1 MTDSSSYTV
10 QDQRYMAEAIKLAYK
25 GLYTTDPNPR
35 VGCVIV
41 KNDQSNEGQV
51 VGRGWH
57 VKAGEGHAE
66 VNALREAG
74 LLSEGATAYVT
85 LEPCSHTGKTPPC
98 AEALIKAK
106 VKRVVAA
113 MQDPNP
119 LVAGNGF
126 QKLRDAGI
134 DVEFGVLQSEAEAIN
149 PGFIKRMRAGY
160 PLVRVKLAMSV
171 DGRTAMASGESQWI
185 TGSAARQDVQ
195 KLRARSSAIVTGSG
209 TVNYDNPSLTVRNEE
224 FGLAERQ
231 PLRVV
236 VDSGGNIALDS
247 KLLLLPGKTII
258 AMASDK
264 TLGESELKLEGV
276 EFKSFP
282 SNTGFV
288 ENGRVDLKLL
298 LSWLAAQGCNEVLV
312 EAGSTLAGAFV
323 SQKLVDE
330 LWVYMAPKLLGSNA
344 RPLLDLP
351 FDTMAQQI
359 PMSVSDVR
367 VIGDDI
373 RLIYQLESSLT
384 PRG

>member
-1 MTDSSSYTV
+1 MTDSSVCTV

-41 KNDQSNEGQV
+41 RPDDGGV

-57 VKAGEGHAE
+57 VRAGEGHAE

-74 LLSEGATAYVT
+74 LLAAGATAYVT

-98 AEALIKAK
+98 ANALIKAK

-126 QKLRDAGI
+126 QKLRDAGVE
-134 DVEFGVLQSEAEAIN
+134 VEFGVLQSEAEAIN
-149 PGFIKRMRAGY
+149 PGFIKRMRTGY

-209 TVNYDNPSLTVRNEE
+209 TVNYDNPSLTVRSEE

-236 VDSGGNIALDS
+236 VDSDGDIALDS
-247 KLLLLPGKTII
+247 KLLQLPGKTII
-258 AMASDK
+258 AMASNKALD
-264 TLGESELKLEGV
+264 ESELKLDRV

-282 SNTGFV
+282 SNAGFV
-288 ENGRVDLKLL
+288 ANGRVDLKLL
-298 LSWLAAQGCNEVLV
+298 LSWLASQGCNEILV
-312 EAGSTLAGAFV
+312 EAGATLAGAFV
-323 SQKLVDE
+323 SQELVDE
-330 LWVYMAPKLLGSNA
+330 LWVYMAPKLLGSKA
-344 RPLLDLP
+344 RPLLGLP

-359 PMSVSDVR
+359 PMSVSDIR

-373 RLIYQLESSLT
+373 RLIYQLESSLR

>member
-1 MTDSSSYTV
+1 MTNSLTFAS

-41 KNDQSNEGQV
+41 SNESSDEGLV

-66 VNALREAG
+66 VNALRDAG
-74 LLSEGATAYVT
+74 SLAEGATAYVT

-98 AEALIKAK
+98 VDALIAAK

-126 QKLRDAGI
+126 QTLRDAGI
-134 DVEFGVLQSEAEAIN
+134 NVECGVLQAEAEAIN
-149 PGFIKRMRAGY
+149 PGFIKRMRTGY

-185 TGSAARQDVQ
+185 TGGAARQDVQ
-195 KLRARSSAIVTGSG
+195 RLRARSSAIVTGSG
-209 TVNYDNPSLTVRNEE
+209 TVNYDNPSLTVRSEE
-224 FGLAERQ
+224 FGLAEQQ

-236 VDSGGNIALDS
+236 VDSDGDISLDS
-247 KLLLLPGKTII
+247 KLLQLPGKTII
-258 AMASDK
+258 AMASNKALD
-264 TLGESELKLEGV
+264 ESEIKLDRV

-282 SNTGFV
+282 SSAGFV
-288 ENGRVDLKLL
+288 ASGRVDLKLL

-312 EAGSTLAGAFV
+312 EAGATLAGAFV
-323 SQKLVDE
+323 SQELVDE

-344 RPLLDLP
+344 RPLLGLP

-359 PMSVSDVR
+359 PMKVSDIR

-373 RLIYQLESSLT
+373 RLIYQLESSLR

>member
-1 MTDSSSYTV
+1 MTDSTISAS
-10 QDQRYMAEAIKLAYK
+10 QDLLYMAEAIKLAYK

-41 KNDQSNEGQV
+41 NNDPLNGVQV

-66 VNALREAG
+66 VNAIHDAG
-74 LLSEGATAYVT
+74 SLTEGATAYVT

-98 AEALIKAK
+98 ADALIKAN

-119 LVAGNGF
+119 LVAGNGI

-134 DVEFGVLQSEAEAIN
+134 DVEVGVLQSEAETIN
-149 PGFIKRMRAGY
+149 PGFIKRMRSGY

-185 TGSAARQDVQ
+185 TGGPARQDVQ
-195 KLRARSSAIVTGSG
+195 RLRARSSAIVTGSG
-209 TVNYDNPSLTVRNEE
+209 TVNYDDPSLTVRSEE
-224 FGLAERQ
+224 SGLAEHQ

-236 VDSGGNIALDS
+236 VDSDGDIALDS
-247 KLLLLPGKTII
+247 KLLQLPGKTII
-258 AMASDK
+258 AMASNKALD
-264 TLGESELKLEGV
+264 ESELKLDRV

-288 ENGRVDLKLL
+288 ANGRVDLKLL
-298 LSWLAAQGCNEVLV
+298 LSWLAAQGYNEVLV
-312 EAGSTLAGAFV
+312 EAGATLAGAFV
-323 SQKLVDE
+323 SQELVDE
-330 LWVYMAPKLLGSNA
+330 LWVYMAPKLMGSKA
-344 RPLLDLP
+344 RPLLGLP
-351 FDTMAQQI
+351 LDTMAQQI
-359 PMSVSDVR
+359 PMDVADVR

-373 RLIYQLESSLT
+373 RLIYHLESSLKS
-384 PRG
+384 RG

>member
-1 MTDSSSYTV
+1 MTDTSVCAT
-10 QDQRYMAEAIKLAYK
+10 QDQHYMAEAIKLAYK

-41 KNDQSNEGQV
+41 NNEQSNEGRV

-66 VNALREAG
+66 VNALRDAG
-74 LLSEGATAYVT
+74 SLAEDATAYVT

-98 AEALIKAK
+98 ADALIKAK

-134 DVEFGVLQSEAEAIN
+134 EVEFGVLQAEAEAIN
-149 PGFIKRMRAGY
+149 PGFIKRMRSGY

-185 TGSAARQDVQ
+185 TGGAARQDVQ
-195 KLRARSSAIVTGSG
+195 RLRARSSVIVTGSG
-209 TVNYDNPSLTVRNEE
+209 TVNYDNPSLTVRSEE
-224 FGLAERQ
+224 AGLAEQQ

-236 VDSGGNIALDS
+236 VDSDGDIALDS
-247 KLLLLPGKTII
+247 KLLQLPGKTII
-258 AMASDK
+258 AMASNKALD
-264 TLGESELKLEGV
+264 ESELKLDRV

-282 SNTGFV
+282 SSAGFV
-288 ENGRVDLKLL
+288 ANGRVDLKLL
-298 LSWLAAQGCNEVLV
+298 LSWLASQGCNEVLV
-312 EAGSTLAGAFV
+312 EAGATLAGAFV
-323 SQKLVDE
+323 SQELVDE
-330 LWVYMAPKLLGSNA
+330 LWVYMAPKLLGSKA
-344 RPLLDLP
+344 RPLLGLP

-359 PMSVSDVR
+359 PLSVTDIR

-373 RLIYQLESSLT
+373 RLIYQLESSLR